1 MYALFPDGY
10 SSHLS
15 LQPLQQG
22 KSVLNLFCYAE
33 QILKPWAWGI
43 SSRLLQRSA
52 AIAPYLGLNLT
63 GQN

>member
-1 MYALFPDGY
+1 MESPWATSEMYALFADGY

-33 QILKPWAWGI
+33 QILNI
-43 SSRLLQRSA
+43 S
-52 AIAPYLGLNLT
+52 IYEIH
-63 GQN
+63 